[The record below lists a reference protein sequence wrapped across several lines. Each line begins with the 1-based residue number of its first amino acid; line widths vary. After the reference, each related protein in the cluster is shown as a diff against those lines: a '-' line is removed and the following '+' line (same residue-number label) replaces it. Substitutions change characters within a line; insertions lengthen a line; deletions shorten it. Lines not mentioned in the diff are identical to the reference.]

1 MKKISIFTT
10 LIILCLCGF
19 AQNNNNWCL
28 NIKERG
34 LENPML
40 SVSFGESHSFGYEY
54 DDVTNVSSLIVTAD
68 NQVVTT
74 LLLNQQYIIDYTEGS
89 LPSAVKE
96 LIADSKINLKDG
108 VAFVSNL
115 KANDIVN
122 VYAANGTQ
130 VASAAANNNGVAQIN
145 LSSMPKGIIVIK
157 AGNNSF
163 KIKL

>member
-1 MKKISIFTT
+1 MKKTVLSV
-10 LIILCLCGF
+10 LLMILGICSY
-19 AQNNNNWCL
+19 AQDNNWCL

-74 LLLNQQYIIDYTEGS
+74 LLLNQQYIIDYTENS

-96 LIADSKINLKDG
+96 LIADSKIDMRG
-108 VAFVSNL
+108 GTAFVSNL
-115 KANDIVN
+115 KAHDIVN

-157 AGNNSF
+157 AGSNSF

>member
-1 MKKISIFTT
+1 MKKIVLSLLLMVLGIHSY
-10 LIILCLCGF
+10 
-19 AQNNNNWCL
+19 AQNNNLCL
-28 NIKERG
+28 NIKIKG
-34 LENPML
+34 AENPML
-40 SVSFGESHSFGYEY
+40 SVTFSDSHSFSYEY
-54 DDVTNVSSLIVTAD
+54 DDVTNASSLIVTAD

-74 LLLNQQYIIDYTEGS
+74 LLLNQQYVIDYKENST
-89 LPSAVKE
+89 PSAVKE

>member
-1 MKKISIFTT
+1 MKKTVLSV
-10 LIILCLCGF
+10 LLMILGICSF
-19 AQNNNNWCL
+19 AQDNNWCL

-40 SVSFGESHSFGYEY
+40 SFSFGESHSFGYEY
-54 DDVTNVSSLIVTAD
+54 DDVTNISSLIVTAD

-74 LLLNQQYIIDYTEGS
+74 LLLNQQYIINYTEGS

-96 LIADSKINLKDG
+96 LIADSKIDMRG
-108 VAFVSNL
+108 STAFVSNL
-115 KANDIVN
+115 KAHDIVS

-130 VASAAANNNGVAQIN
+130 VTSATANKDGIAQIH
-145 LSSMPKGIIVIK
+145 LSTMPKGIIVIK
-157 AGNNSF
+157 AGSNSF